1 MNLTHLHLLLNHFPI
16 VGTLIGG
23 LVLVYGVFRNQSQ
36 AKIIG
41 SMIIVIMTIIAIP
54 VFFTGEPAE
63 ESVEHLQ
70 GISKSLIHEHEEAAE
85 LAIWVMGLAGLL
97 SLASLFM
104 HWKQSTWSNKLFILA
119 MLVAILSFFS
129 MAWVGNL
136 GGKIRHT
143 ELETTVSPSSI
154 QLGTEHEDD

>member
-23 LVLVYGVFRNQSQ
+23 LILLYGVLKNQSQ
-36 AKIIG
+36 AKSIG
-41 SMIIVIMTIIAIP
+41 SMIIFIMAILAIP

-97 SLASLFM
+97 SISSLFM
-104 HWKQSTWSNKLFILA
+104 QWKQSLWASKLF
-119 MLVAILSFFS
+119 MLTCLITLISFGL
-129 MAWVGNL
+129 MARVGNL

-143 ELETTVSPSSI
+143 ELDNAAAVSAI
-154 QLGTEHEDD
+154 DKGNEKDDD

>member
-23 LVLVYGVFRNQSQ
+23 LVLVYGVFRNQTQ
-36 AKIIG
+36 AKTIG
-41 SMIIVIMTIIAIP
+41 SMIIVVMAILAIP
-54 VFFTGEPAE
+54 VFLTGEPAE

-70 GISKSLIHEHEEAAE
+70 GISKSIIHAHEEAAE

-97 SLASLFM
+97 SLVSIFM
-104 HWKQSTWSNKLFILA
+104 QWKQSPWANKLFMFT
-119 MLVAILSFFS
+119 MLITITSFVL

-136 GGKIRHT
+136 GGKIRHS
-143 ELETTVSPSSI
+143 ELGATVNSSSI
-154 QLGTEHEDD
+154 QTGAEHDDD